1 MAKADS
7 VIDDRDGVPGAH
19 GGDTVLDLLG
29 SVWTDTRP
37 VTPPSATP
45 RSVLPTAAQPPSA
58 PDLRRRS
65 PVSPPR
71 RLPAPVHP

>member
-37 VTPPSATP
+37 VTPA
-45 RSVLPTAAQPPSA
+45 VG
-58 PDLRRRS
+58 D
-65 PVSPPR
+65 
-71 RLPAPVHP
+71 APVCTPDGCAAPERT